1 MSNFWSR
8 RKAAVAAEEAKDAAK
23 VQERARDETAAELE
37 AKTDEEILEELGL
50 PDPTTLKHGDD
61 FAAFLKDAVPD
72 RIKKLALR
80 KLWTSNPILANVD
93 GLLDYGEDF
102 TDAAVG
108 AGVVETTYQ
117 VGKGMLAHVQE
128 MARQAEE
135 AARKALEGDEE
146 EAIEAVD
153 DAFETDLAEDDL
165 EPTAVAE
172 EVHFQPEYA
181 VEELLHD
188 PAPKLRKMTFQF
200 ADAAPEPTLTHGN
213 FR

>member
-1 MSNFWSR
+1 MSDFWSR
-8 RKAAVAAEEAKDAAK
+8 RKAAVAAEEAKDAAET
-23 VQERARDETAAELE
+23 QERARAETTAELE
-37 AKTDEEILEELGL
+37 AKTDEEILDELGL
-50 PDPTTLKHGDD
+50 PDPSTLKPGDD

-72 RIKKLALR
+72 RIKKVALR

-146 EAIEAVD
+146 EAIEALE
-153 DAFETDLAEDDL
+153 DAPEIELSEEEI
-165 EPTAVAE
+165 EPADVADTAHV
-172 EVHFQPEYA
+172 QPEYPA
-181 VEELLHD
+181 DDLHHE

-213 FR
+213 

>member
-1 MSNFWSR
+1 MSDFWSR
-8 RKAAVAAEEAKDAAK
+8 RKAAVAAEETKDAAE
-23 VQERARDETAAELE
+23 VQVRARSETAVELE

-50 PDPTTLKHGDD
+50 PDPTTLKPGDD

-72 RIKKLALR
+72 RIKKVALR

-135 AARKALEGDEE
+135 AALKELEGDEE
-146 EAIEAVD
+146 EAIEALGDAPEIEVNEEEIEPAVVAD
-153 DAFETDLAEDDL
+153 D
-165 EPTAVAE
+165 
-172 EVHFQPEYA
+172 VHVQPEYPA
-181 VEELLHD
+181 DELHHE

-213 FR
+213 

>member
-1 MSNFWSR
+1 MSDFWSR
-8 RKAAVAAEEAKDAAK
+8 RKAAVAAEEAQEAAE
-23 VQERARDETAAELE
+23 VQDCARAETAAELE

-50 PDPTTLKHGDD
+50 PDPTTWKPGDD

-72 RIKKLALR
+72 RIKKVALR

-135 AARKALEGDEE
+135 AARTALEGDEE
-146 EAIEAVD
+146 EVIEASD
-153 DAFETDLAEDDL
+153 DAPQIELNEEYM
-165 EPTAVAE
+165 EPADVAGD
-172 EVHFQPEYA
+172 VHVQPEYPA
-181 VEELLHD
+181 DELHQE

-200 ADAAPEPTLTHGN
+200 ADAAPGPTLTHGN
-213 FR
+213 

>member
-1 MSNFWSR
+1 MSDFWSR
-8 RKAAVAAEEAKDAAK
+8 RKAAVAAEEAQDAAE
-23 VQERARDETAAELE
+23 VQDCARAETAAELE

-50 PDPTTLKHGDD
+50 PDPTTLKPGDD

-72 RIKKLALR
+72 RIKKVALR

-135 AARKALEGDEE
+135 AARKALERDEE
-146 EAIEAVD
+146 EVIEASD
-153 DAFETDLAEDDL
+153 DAPQIELNEEDM
-165 EPTAVAE
+165 EPAVVVGD
-172 EVHFQPEYA
+172 VHVQPEYPA
-181 VEELLHD
+181 DELHQE

-200 ADAAPEPTLTHGN
+200 ADAAPGPTLTHGN
-213 FR
+213 

>member
-1 MSNFWSR
+1 MSDFWSR
-8 RKAAVAAEEAKDAAK
+8 RKAAVAAEEAQDAAQ
-23 VQERARDETAAELE
+23 VQERARAETVAELE
-37 AKTDEEILEELGL
+37 AKTDEEILDELGL
-50 PDPTTLKHGDD
+50 PDPTTLKPGDD

-72 RIKKLALR
+72 RIKKVALR

-135 AARKALEGDEE
+135 AARKALEGDDE
-146 EAIEAVD
+146 EANEALDEVSEID
-153 DAFETDLAEDDL
+153 PAEDDQ
-165 EPTAVAE
+165 EPAAVAD
-172 EVHFQPEYA
+172 EVYVQPEHPA
-181 VEELLHD
+181 DEQPHD

-200 ADAAPEPTLTHGN
+200 ADAAPETTLTHGN
-213 FR
+213 

>member
-1 MSNFWSR
+1 MSDFWSR
-8 RKAAVAAEEAKDAAK
+8 RKAAVAVEEAQDAAE
-23 VQERARDETAAELE
+23 VQERARAETAAELE
-37 AKTDEEILEELGL
+37 AKTDEEILDELGL
-50 PDPTTLKHGDD
+50 PDPATLKPGDD
-61 FAAFLKDAVPD
+61 FAAFLKNAVPD
-72 RIKKLALR
+72 RIKKVALR

-135 AARKALEGDEE
+135 AARKALAGDEE
-146 EAIEAVD
+146 EAIEVSD
-153 DAFETDLAEDDL
+153 DTPEIELSEEDL
-165 EPTAVAE
+165 ETAVVADANH
-172 EVHFQPEYA
+172 VQPEYPA
-181 VEELLHD
+181 DDLHQE

-200 ADAAPEPTLTHGN
+200 ADATLEPTLTHGN
-213 FR
+213 

>member
-1 MSNFWSR
+1 MSDFWSR
-8 RKAAVAAEEAKDAAK
+8 RKAAVAAEEAQDAAE
-23 VQERARDETAAELE
+23 VQERARAETVAELE

-50 PDPTTLKHGDD
+50 PDPSKLKPGDD

-72 RIKKLALR
+72 RIKKVALR

-135 AARKALEGDEE
+135 AARKAVEGDEE
-146 EAIEAVD
+146 EAIEALD
-153 DAFETDLAEDDL
+153 DAPEIELNEEEIEPAIVADD
-165 EPTAVAE
+165 
-172 EVHFQPEYA
+172 VHVQPEYPA
-181 VEELLHD
+181 DDLHHE

-213 FR
+213 

>member
-1 MSNFWSR
+1 MSDFWSR
-8 RKAAVAAEEAKDAAK
+8 RKAAVAAEKAQDAAQ
-23 VQERARDETAAELE
+23 VQERARAETVAELE
-37 AKTDEEILEELGL
+37 AKTDEEILDELGL
-50 PDPTTLKHGDD
+50 PDPTTLKPGDD

-72 RIKKLALR
+72 RIKKVALR

-146 EAIEAVD
+146 EANEALDEVS
-153 DAFETDLAEDDL
+153 EIDLAEEDQ
-165 EPTAVAE
+165 EPAALAY
-172 EVHFQPEYA
+172 EVYVQPEYPA
-181 VEELLHD
+181 DEQLHD

-213 FR
+213 

>member
-1 MSNFWSR
+1 MSDFWSR
-8 RKAAVAAEEAKDAAK
+8 RKAAVAVEEAQDAAE
-23 VQERARDETAAELE
+23 VQERARAETAAELE
-37 AKTDEEILEELGL
+37 AKTDEEILDELGL
-50 PDPTTLKHGDD
+50 PDPSTLKPGDD

-72 RIKKLALR
+72 RIKKVALR

-135 AARKALEGDEE
+135 AARKALAGDEE
-146 EAIEAVD
+146 EAIEVLD
-153 DAFETDLAEDDL
+153 DTPEIELSEEDL
-165 EPTAVAE
+165 ETAVVADANH
-172 EVHFQPEYA
+172 VQPEYPA
-181 VEELLHD
+181 DDLHQE

-200 ADAAPEPTLTHGN
+200 ADATLEPTLTHGN
-213 FR
+213 

>member
-1 MSNFWSR
+1 MSDFWSR
-8 RKAAVAAEEAKDAAK
+8 RKAAVAAEEAQDAAE
-23 VQERARDETAAELE
+23 VQERARAETVAELE

-50 PDPTTLKHGDD
+50 PDPSKLKPGDD

-72 RIKKLALR
+72 RIKKVALR

-135 AARKALEGDEE
+135 AARKAVEGDEE
-146 EAIEAVD
+146 EAIEALDEAPEIELNEEEIEPAVVAD
-153 DAFETDLAEDDL
+153 D
-165 EPTAVAE
+165 
-172 EVHFQPEYA
+172 VHAQPEYPA
-181 VEELLHD
+181 DDLHHE

-213 FR
+213 

>member
-1 MSNFWSR
+1 MSDFWSR
-8 RKAAVAAEEAKDAAK
+8 RKAAVAAEEAQDAAE
-23 VQERARDETAAELE
+23 VQERARAETAAELE

-50 PDPTTLKHGDD
+50 PDPKTLKPGDD

-72 RIKKLALR
+72 RIKKVALR

-146 EAIEAVD
+146 EAIEALD
-153 DAFETDLAEDDL
+153 DAPEIELSEEDPEPAVVADAAHVPPEYPSDDL
-165 EPTAVAE
+165 HHE
-172 EVHFQPEYA
+172 
-181 VEELLHD
+181 

-200 ADAAPEPTLTHGN
+200 ADATAEPTLTHGN
-213 FR
+213 

>member
-1 MSNFWSR
+1 MSDFWSR
-8 RKAAVAAEEAKDAAK
+8 RKAAVAAEDAKSAAEVK
-23 VQERARDETAAELE
+23 ERARTEISAELE

-50 PDPTTLKHGDD
+50 PDPTTLKPGDD

-72 RIKKLALR
+72 RIKKIALR

-135 AARKALEGDEE
+135 AARNALEGEE
-146 EAIEAVD
+146 EEVIKATDEAPEHDEIE
-153 DAFETDLAEDDL
+153 EEIKT
-165 EPTAVAE
+165 VA
-172 EVHFQPEYA
+172 A
-181 VEELLHD
+181 VEDTHIQPDYPADELIHD
-188 PAPKLRKMTFQF
+188 PAPKMRKMTFRF
-200 ADAAPEPTLTHGN
+200 ADTAPEPTLNHGT
-213 FR
+213 

>member
-1 MSNFWSR
+1 MSDFWSR
-8 RKAAVAAEEAKDAAK
+8 RKAAVAAEQAQDAAE
-23 VQERARDETAAELE
+23 VQERARAETAAELE

-50 PDPTTLKHGDD
+50 PDPKTLKPGDD

-72 RIKKLALR
+72 RIKRVALR

-117 VGKGMLAHVQE
+117 VGKGMLAHGQE

-135 AARKALEGDEE
+135 AARKALESDEE
-146 EAIEAVD
+146 EAIEALD
-153 DAFETDLAEDDL
+153 DVPEIELNEEYIEPAVVADD
-165 EPTAVAE
+165 VY
-172 EVHFQPEYA
+172 VQPEYPA
-181 VEELLHD
+181 DDLHHE

-200 ADAAPEPTLTHGN
+200 ADAAPEPNLIHGN
-213 FR
+213 

>member
-1 MSNFWSR
+1 MSDFWSR
-8 RKAAVAAEEAKDAAK
+8 RKAAVAAEEAQDAAE
-23 VQERARDETAAELE
+23 VQVRARSETAAELE

-50 PDPTTLKHGDD
+50 PDPTTLKPGDD

-72 RIKKLALR
+72 RIKKVALR

-135 AARKALEGDEE
+135 AARKVVEGEEE
-146 EAIEAVD
+146 EAIEALE
-153 DAFETDLAEDDL
+153 DAPEIDLSEEDPEPAVVADAAYVPPEYPSDDL
-165 EPTAVAE
+165 HHE
-172 EVHFQPEYA
+172 
-181 VEELLHD
+181 

-213 FR
+213 

>member
-1 MSNFWSR
+1 MSDFWSR
-8 RKAAVAAEEAKDAAK
+8 RKAAVAAEKAQDAAQ
-23 VQERARDETAAELE
+23 VQERAHAETVAELE
-37 AKTDEEILEELGL
+37 AKTDEEILDELGL
-50 PDPTTLKHGDD
+50 PDPTTLKPGDD

-72 RIKKLALR
+72 RIKKVALR

-128 MARQAEE
+128 MARQADE

-146 EAIEAVD
+146 EANEALDEVS
-153 DAFETDLAEDDL
+153 EIDLAEEDQ
-165 EPTAVAE
+165 EPAVLAY
-172 EVHFQPEYA
+172 EVYVQPEYPA
-181 VEELLHD
+181 DEQLHD

-213 FR
+213 

>member
-1 MSNFWSR
+1 MSDFWSR
-8 RKAAVAAEEAKDAAK
+8 RKAAVAAEEAKDAAE
-23 VQERARDETAAELE
+23 VQVRARSESAAELE

-50 PDPTTLKHGDD
+50 PDPTALKPGDD

-72 RIKKLALR
+72 RIKKVALR

-135 AARKALEGDEE
+135 AARKAVEGDEE
-146 EAIEAVD
+146 EAIEALDEAPEIELNEEEIEPAVVAD
-153 DAFETDLAEDDL
+153 D
-165 EPTAVAE
+165 
-172 EVHFQPEYA
+172 VHVQPEYPA
-181 VEELLHD
+181 DDLHHE

-213 FR
+213 

>member
-1 MSNFWSR
+1 MSDFWSR
-8 RKAAVAAEEAKDAAK
+8 RKAAVAAEEAQDAAE
-23 VQERARDETAAELE
+23 VQERARAETAAELE

-50 PDPTTLKHGDD
+50 PDPTTLKPGDD

-72 RIKKLALR
+72 RIKKVALR

-135 AARKALEGDEE
+135 AARKAVEGEE
-146 EAIEAVD
+146 GEAIEALE
-153 DAFETDLAEDDL
+153 DAPEIDLSEEDPEPAVVADAAYVPPEYPSDDL
-165 EPTAVAE
+165 HHE
-172 EVHFQPEYA
+172 
-181 VEELLHD
+181 
-188 PAPKLRKMTFQF
+188 PAPKLRKMTFEF

-213 FR
+213 

>member
-1 MSNFWSR
+1 MSDFWSR
-8 RKAAVAAEEAKDAAK
+8 RKAAVAAEEAQDAAE
-23 VQERARDETAAELE
+23 VQERARAETAAELE

-50 PDPTTLKHGDD
+50 PDPSTLKPGDD

-72 RIKKLALR
+72 RIKKVALR

-146 EAIEAVD
+146 EAIEALD
-153 DAFETDLAEDDL
+153 DAPEIDLSEEDPEPAVVADDVHVPPEYPSDDL
-165 EPTAVAE
+165 HHE
-172 EVHFQPEYA
+172 
-181 VEELLHD
+181 

-213 FR
+213 

>member
-1 MSNFWSR
+1 MSYFWSR
-8 RKAAVAAEEAKDAAK
+8 RKAAVAAVEAQDAAE
-23 VQERARDETAAELE
+23 VQVRARSETAAELE

-50 PDPTTLKHGDD
+50 PDPTTLKPGDD

-72 RIKKLALR
+72 RMTKVALR

-135 AARKALEGDEE
+135 AARKAVEGDEE
-146 EAIEAVD
+146 EAIEALD
-153 DAFETDLAEDDL
+153 DAPETELNEEEIEPAVVADD
-165 EPTAVAE
+165 
-172 EVHFQPEYA
+172 VHVQPEYPA
-181 VEELLHD
+181 DDLHHE

-213 FR
+213 

>member
-1 MSNFWSR
+1 MSDFWSR
-8 RKAAVAAEEAKDAAK
+8 RKAAVAAEEAQDAAE
-23 VQERARDETAAELE
+23 VQERARAETAAELE

-50 PDPTTLKHGDD
+50 PDPKTLKPGDD

-72 RIKKLALR
+72 RIKKVALR

-135 AARKALEGDEE
+135 AARNALEGDEE
-146 EAIEAVD
+146 EAIEALD
-153 DAFETDLAEDDL
+153 DAPEIELSEEEVEPADVADTAHVPPEYPADDL
-165 EPTAVAE
+165 HHE
-172 EVHFQPEYA
+172 
-181 VEELLHD
+181 

-213 FR
+213 

>member
-1 MSNFWSR
+1 MSDFWSR
-8 RKAAVAAEEAKDAAK
+8 RKAAVAAEEAQDAAE
-23 VQERARDETAAELE
+23 VQERARAETAAELE

-50 PDPTTLKHGDD
+50 PDPSTLKPGDD

-72 RIKKLALR
+72 RIKKVALR

-146 EAIEAVD
+146 EAIEALD
-153 DAFETDLAEDDL
+153 DAPEIELSEEEIEPAVVADDAYVPPEYPSDDL
-165 EPTAVAE
+165 HHE
-172 EVHFQPEYA
+172 
-181 VEELLHD
+181 

-200 ADAAPEPTLTHGN
+200 ADATPEPTLTHGN
-213 FR
+213 

>member
-1 MSNFWSR
+1 MSDFWSR
-8 RKAAVAAEEAKDAAK
+8 RKAAVAAEEAQDAAE
-23 VQERARDETAAELE
+23 VQERARAETAAELE

-50 PDPTTLKHGDD
+50 PDPKTLKPGDD

-72 RIKKLALR
+72 RIKKVALR

-146 EAIEAVD
+146 EAIEALD
-153 DAFETDLAEDDL
+153 DAPEIELSEEEIVPAYVADTAHVPPEYSADDL
-165 EPTAVAE
+165 HHE
-172 EVHFQPEYA
+172 
-181 VEELLHD
+181 

-213 FR
+213 

>member
-1 MSNFWSR
+1 MSDFWSR
-8 RKAAVAAEEAKDAAK
+8 RKAAVAAEKAQDAAQ
-23 VQERARDETAAELE
+23 VQERARAETVAELE
-37 AKTDEEILEELGL
+37 VKTDEEILDELGL
-50 PDPTTLKHGDD
+50 PDPTTLKPGDD

-72 RIKKLALR
+72 RIKKVALR

-146 EAIEAVD
+146 EANEALDEVS
-153 DAFETDLAEDDL
+153 EIDLAEEDQ
-165 EPTAVAE
+165 EPAALAD
-172 EVHFQPEYA
+172 EVYVQPEYPA
-181 VEELLHD
+181 DEQPHD

-200 ADAAPEPTLTHGN
+200 ADAAPEATLTHGN
-213 FR
+213 

>member
-1 MSNFWSR
+1 MSDFWSR
-8 RKAAVAAEEAKDAAK
+8 RKAAVAVEEAQDAAE
-23 VQERARDETAAELE
+23 VQERARAETAAELE
-37 AKTDEEILEELGL
+37 AKTDEEILDELGL
-50 PDPTTLKHGDD
+50 PDPSTLKPGDD
-61 FAAFLKDAVPD
+61 FAAFLKNAVPD
-72 RIKKLALR
+72 RIKKVALR

-135 AARKALEGDEE
+135 AARKALAGDEE
-146 EAIEAVD
+146 EAIEVSD
-153 DAFETDLAEDDL
+153 DTPEIELSEEDL
-165 EPTAVAE
+165 ETAVVADANH
-172 EVHFQPEYA
+172 VQPEYPA
-181 VEELLHD
+181 DDLHQE

-200 ADAAPEPTLTHGN
+200 ADATLEPTLTHGN
-213 FR
+213 

>member
-1 MSNFWSR
+1 MSDFWSR
-8 RKAAVAAEEAKDAAK
+8 RKAAVAAEEAQDAAE
-23 VQERARDETAAELE
+23 VQERARAETAAELE

-50 PDPTTLKHGDD
+50 PDPSTLKPGDD

-72 RIKKLALR
+72 RIKKVALR

-146 EAIEAVD
+146 EAIEALD
-153 DAFETDLAEDDL
+153 DAPDIDLSEEDP
-165 EPTAVAE
+165 EPVDVADAAR
-172 EVHFQPEYA
+172 VPPEYPSDDMHH
-181 VEELLHD
+181 E

-213 FR
+213 

>member
-1 MSNFWSR
+1 MSDFWSR
-8 RKAAVAAEEAKDAAK
+8 RKAAVAAEQAQDAAE
-23 VQERARDETAAELE
+23 VQERARAETAAELE

-50 PDPTTLKHGDD
+50 PDPTTLKPGDD

-72 RIKKLALR
+72 RIKKVALR

-135 AARKALEGDEE
+135 AARKAVEGDEE
-146 EAIEAVD
+146 EAIEALD
-153 DAFETDLAEDDL
+153 DAPEIELNEEEIEPAVVADD
-165 EPTAVAE
+165 
-172 EVHFQPEYA
+172 VHVQPEYPA
-181 VEELLHD
+181 DDLHHE

-213 FR
+213 

>member
-1 MSNFWSR
+1 MSDFWSR
-8 RKAAVAAEEAKDAAK
+8 RKAAVAAEEAQDAAQ
-23 VQERARDETAAELE
+23 VQERARAETAAELE
-37 AKTDEEILEELGL
+37 AKTDEEILDELGL
-50 PDPTTLKHGDD
+50 PDPTTLKPGDD

-72 RIKKLALR
+72 RIKKVALR

-128 MARQAEE
+128 MARQAEA
-135 AARKALEGDEE
+135 AAREALEGGEE
-146 EAIEAVD
+146 EANEALDEVS
-153 DAFETDLAEDDL
+153 EIDLAEEDQ
-165 EPTAVAE
+165 EPAAVADA
-172 EVHFQPEYA
+172 VYVQPDYPADEQPH
-181 VEELLHD
+181 E

-200 ADAAPEPTLTHGN
+200 ADAAPEPTLTHGS
-213 FR
+213 

>member
-1 MSNFWSR
+1 MSDFWSR
-8 RKAAVAAEEAKDAAK
+8 RKAAVAAEEAQDAAE
-23 VQERARDETAAELE
+23 VQQRARAESATELE

-50 PDPTTLKHGDD
+50 PDPTILKPGDD

-72 RIKKLALR
+72 RIKKVALR

-102 TDAAVG
+102 TDASLG

-135 AARKALEGDEE
+135 AARKALEGNEE
-146 EAIEAVD
+146 EAIEALD
-153 DAFETDLAEDDL
+153 DAPEIEVNEEDM
-165 EPTAVAE
+165 EPAAVAGD
-172 EVHFQPEYA
+172 VHVQPEYPA
-181 VEELLHD
+181 DELHQE

-200 ADAAPEPTLTHGN
+200 ADATPEPTLTHGN
-213 FR
+213 

>member
-1 MSNFWSR
+1 MSDFWSR
-8 RKAAVAAEEAKDAAK
+8 RKAAVAAEEAKDAAE
-23 VQERARDETAAELE
+23 VQVRARSETAAELE

-50 PDPTTLKHGDD
+50 PDPTTLKPGDD

-72 RIKKLALR
+72 RIKKVALR

-135 AARKALEGDEE
+135 AARKAVEGDEE
-146 EAIEAVD
+146 EAIEALDEAPEIELNEEEIEPAVVAD
-153 DAFETDLAEDDL
+153 D
-165 EPTAVAE
+165 
-172 EVHFQPEYA
+172 VHAQPEYPA
-181 VEELLHD
+181 DDLHHE

-213 FR
+213 

>member
-1 MSNFWSR
+1 MSDFWSR
-8 RKAAVAAEEAKDAAK
+8 RKAAVAAEEAQDAAE
-23 VQERARDETAAELE
+23 VQVRARSETAAELE

-50 PDPTTLKHGDD
+50 PDPTTLKPGDD

-72 RIKKLALR
+72 RIKKVALR
-80 KLWTSNPILANVD
+80 KLWISNPILANVD

-135 AARKALEGDEE
+135 AARKVVEGEEE
-146 EAIEAVD
+146 EAIEALE
-153 DAFETDLAEDDL
+153 DAPEIDLSEEDPEPAVVADAAYVPPEYPSDDL
-165 EPTAVAE
+165 HHE
-172 EVHFQPEYA
+172 
-181 VEELLHD
+181 

-200 ADAAPEPTLTHGN
+200 ADAAPGPTLTHGN
-213 FR
+213 

>member
-1 MSNFWSR
+1 MSDFWSR
-8 RKAAVAAEEAKDAAK
+8 RKAAVAAEEAQGAAE
-23 VQERARDETAAELE
+23 VQECAHAETVAELE

-50 PDPTTLKHGDD
+50 PDPTTLKPGDD

-72 RIKKLALR
+72 RIKKVALR

-135 AARKALEGDEE
+135 AARQALEGYEDEAIDALDDAADIELNEE
-146 EAIEAVD
+146 EAEPVVVANDVYVQP
-153 DAFETDLAEDDL
+153 EHPTDDL
-165 EPTAVAE
+165 HHEA
-172 EVHFQPEYA
+172 
-181 VEELLHD
+181 
-188 PAPKLRKMTFQF
+188 APKLRKMTFQF
-200 ADAAPEPTLTHGN
+200 ADAAPEATSTHGN
-213 FR
+213 

>member
-1 MSNFWSR
+1 MSDFWSR
-8 RKAAVAAEEAKDAAK
+8 RKAAVVAEKAQDAAQ
-23 VQERARDETAAELE
+23 VQERARAETVAELE
-37 AKTDEEILEELGL
+37 VKTDEEILDELGL
-50 PDPTTLKHGDD
+50 PDPTTLKPGDD

-72 RIKKLALR
+72 RIKKVALR

-135 AARKALEGDEE
+135 AARKALGGDEE
-146 EAIEAVD
+146 EANEALD
-153 DAFETDLAEDDL
+153 
-165 EPTAVAE
+165 
-172 EVHFQPEYA
+172 EVSEI
-181 VEELLHD
+181 V
-188 PAPKLRKMTFQF
+188 R
-200 ADAAPEPTLTHGN
+200 
-213 FR
+213 

>member
-1 MSNFWSR
+1 MSDFWSR
-8 RKAAVAAEEAKDAAK
+8 RKAAVAAEKAQDAAH
-23 VQERARDETAAELE
+23 VQERARAETVEELE
-37 AKTDEEILEELGL
+37 AKTDEEILDELGL
-50 PDPTTLKHGDD
+50 PDPTTLKPGDD

-72 RIKKLALR
+72 RIKKVALR

-128 MARQAEE
+128 MARQAEA

-146 EAIEAVD
+146 EANEALDEVS
-153 DAFETDLAEDDL
+153 EIDLAEEDQ
-165 EPTAVAE
+165 EPAALAY
-172 EVHFQPEYA
+172 EVYVQPEYPA
-181 VEELLHD
+181 DEQLHD

-213 FR
+213 

>member
-1 MSNFWSR
+1 MSDFWSR
-8 RKAAVAAEEAKDAAK
+8 RKAAVAAEEAQDAAQ
-23 VQERARDETAAELE
+23 VQERARAETAAELE
-37 AKTDEEILEELGL
+37 AKTDEEILDELGL
-50 PDPTTLKHGDD
+50 PDPTTLKPGDD

-72 RIKKLALR
+72 RIKKVALR

-128 MARQAEE
+128 MARQAEA

-146 EAIEAVD
+146 EANEALDEVS
-153 DAFETDLAEDDL
+153 EIDLAEEDQ
-165 EPTAVAE
+165 EPAAVADA
-172 EVHFQPEYA
+172 VYVQPDYPADEQPH
-181 VEELLHD
+181 E

-213 FR
+213 

>member
-1 MSNFWSR
+1 MSDFWSR
-8 RKAAVAAEEAKDAAK
+8 RKAAVAAEEAQDAAE
-23 VQERARDETAAELE
+23 VQERARAETAAELE

-50 PDPTTLKHGDD
+50 PDPMTLKPGDD

-72 RIKKLALR
+72 RIKKVALR

-146 EAIEAVD
+146 EAIEALD
-153 DAFETDLAEDDL
+153 DAPEIELSEEDPEPAVVADAAHVPPEYPSDDL
-165 EPTAVAE
+165 HHE
-172 EVHFQPEYA
+172 
-181 VEELLHD
+181 

-200 ADAAPEPTLTHGN
+200 ADATAEPTLTHGN
-213 FR
+213 

>member
-1 MSNFWSR
+1 MSDFWSR
-8 RKAAVAAEEAKDAAK
+8 RKAAVAAEEAQDSAE
-23 VQERARDETAAELE
+23 VQERARAETAAELE
-37 AKTDEEILEELGL
+37 AKTDEEILDELGL
-50 PDPTTLKHGDD
+50 PDPATLKPGDD

-72 RIKKLALR
+72 RIKKVALR

-135 AARKALEGDEE
+135 AARKALESDEE
-146 EAIEAVD
+146 EANEALDEVS
-153 DAFETDLAEDDL
+153 EIDLAEEDQ
-165 EPTAVAE
+165 EPAAVADA
-172 EVHFQPEYA
+172 VYVQPEYPA
-181 VEELLHD
+181 DEQPHE

-213 FR
+213 

>member
-1 MSNFWSR
+1 MSDFWSR
-8 RKAAVAAEEAKDAAK
+8 RKAAVAAEEAQDAAE
-23 VQERARDETAAELE
+23 VQERARAETAAELE

-50 PDPTTLKHGDD
+50 PDPSTLKPGDD
-61 FAAFLKDAVPD
+61 FAAFLNDAVPD
-72 RIKKLALR
+72 RIKKVALR

-146 EAIEAVD
+146 EAIEALE
-153 DAFETDLAEDDL
+153 DAPEIDLSEEDPEPAVVLDAAYVPPEYPSDDL
-165 EPTAVAE
+165 HHE
-172 EVHFQPEYA
+172 
-181 VEELLHD
+181 

-213 FR
+213 

>member
-1 MSNFWSR
+1 MSDFWSR
-8 RKAAVAAEEAKDAAK
+8 RKAAVAAEEAQDAAE
-23 VQERARDETAAELE
+23 VQERALAETVAELE
-37 AKTDEEILEELGL
+37 AKTDDEILDELGL
-50 PDPTTLKHGDD
+50 SDPTTLKPGDD

-72 RIKKLALR
+72 RIKKVALR

-135 AARKALEGDEE
+135 AARKALEADEE
-146 EAIEAVD
+146 EANEALDEVS
-153 DAFETDLAEDDL
+153 EIDLAEEEE
-165 EPTAVAE
+165 EPAAVADA
-172 EVHFQPEYA
+172 VYVQPDYPADEQPH
-181 VEELLHD
+181 E

-213 FR
+213 